1 MLHKSCG
8 IIAIG
13 KEGERVRVKVR
24 EWALFLYKL
33 GWENKGRTIIGGMML
48 CRTGVL
54 WRRV

>member
-24 EWALFLYKL
+24 EWALFFVQIGL
-33 GWENKGRTIIGGMML
+33 GKQGENNY
-48 CRTGVL
+48 
-54 WRRV
+54 RRNDAM